1 METRKY
7 QSGAV
12 ATPPVAPSTPSTG
25 DPTNGNPGSGVNA
38 TQPGEHWFY
47 KIGEELRAVI
57 TGASLVPSDSN
68 LTQLFT
74 AIQSIAATLVN
85 AAMPSGT
92 IITYAGNSVPTGY
105 LACPTADGATGQL
118 VSRTTYAALFAALG
132 TTWGAGDGSTTFGI
146 PYFPTGYAAIAGTVG
161 SVSAGQVISHTH
173 TATTNALTTNGAGG
187 EGYYYK
193 QTQMVTGS
201 VTVNPSGGPANFA
214 AGTNIWFLV
223 KT

>member
-12 ATPPVAPSTPSTG
+12 ATPPNAPSTPSTG
-25 DPTNGNPGSGVNA
+25 YPTNGNPGSGVNA

-57 TGASLVPSDSN
+57 TGASLTPTDSDLS
-68 LTQLFT
+68 QLFK
-74 AIQSIAATLVN
+74 AIKSIASAFKT
-85 AAMPSGT
+85 PSGT
-92 IITYAGNSVPTGY
+92 IIAYAGSTAPAEY
-105 LACPTADGATGQL
+105 LACPTSAGGTGQL

-146 PYFPTGYAAIAGTVG
+146 PYFPTGYAPIAGSVG
-161 SVSAGQVISHTH
+161 STSVGQVIAHTH
-173 TATTNALTTNGAGG
+173 PTTAGAGNNILSAG
-187 EGYYYK
+187 GVYAPTYSA
-193 QTQMVTGS
+193 TGTTGS
-201 VTVNPSGGPANFA
+201 TGGSANLA
-214 AGTNIWFLV
+214 AGTNLLMCV